1 MIINVIEMLQNC
13 IVIRNAFCSRKSI
26 FREFL
31 KKKTDIMQST
41 ENSNSDFSH
50 LPNVTDTE
58 NNYENADSGYVCHFN
73 FDKSESA

>member
-1 MIINVIEMLQNC
+1 
-13 IVIRNAFCSRKSI
+13 
-26 FREFL
+26 
-31 KKKTDIMQST
+31 MQST